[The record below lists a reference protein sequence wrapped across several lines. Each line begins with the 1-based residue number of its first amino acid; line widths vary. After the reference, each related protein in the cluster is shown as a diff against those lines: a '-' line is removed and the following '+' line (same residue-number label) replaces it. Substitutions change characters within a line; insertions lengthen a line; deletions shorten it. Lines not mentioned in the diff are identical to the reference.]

1 MGKKNKKVEPQHI
14 PSKRQ
19 LSKWQRQAK
28 IRKFILIGAAVFL
41 AGITGYISHG
51 YYNDNIKPLKQTVI
65 EVNDAS
71 FTMEYYVNTLE
82 IYIRNSQP
90 DQVYYMANMA
100 ANQIIQD
107 ELIRQGASAL
117 GIDISHQ
124 EVAERIKENNLP
136 DEDIYQ
142 DMVTASLLREN
153 LQQYFASQL
162 PDKMEQVHAQ
172 VMLVESQK
180 VADDVISKIE
190 SGGNFTALL
199 DEFSCYHITEGD
211 LGWLPQEFM
220 PSSLIGDAVFSTD
233 SGKVSKIE
241 DGPIMKNIGYWLI
254 EITDKDEEKGI
265 KPRAML
271 LGSKQEADEIKDQLN
286 DDNFAELSDEHSQYN
301 GGEDG
306 GELGWLKQGDMNSE
320 AFDEVAFTLPLA
332 EISEPVK
339 DKSAQTSG
347 GYWIINV
354 LERGEHDIED
364 IEERL
369 INNEFLEWST
379 EQEESSTINN
389 YLNEEEKLWA
399 INRITKVASG

>member
-1 MGKKNKKVEPQHI
+1 MDKKNKKIEPHRV

-28 IRKFILIGAAVFL
+28 IRKFILIGTAVFL
-41 AGITGYISHG
+41 AGITGYIGYG
-51 YYNDNIKPLKQTVI
+51 YYNDEIKPLKQTVI

-71 FTMEYYVNTLE
+71 FTMEYYINILE

-100 ANQIIQD
+100 ANQIIQN
-107 ELIRQGASAL
+107 ELIRQGASNL
-117 GIDISHQ
+117 EIEVSHQ
-124 EVAERIKENNLP
+124 EVAERIKENKLP

-162 PDKMEQVHAQ
+162 PDKMEQAHAQ

-180 VADDVISKIE
+180 VADDVISRIE
-190 SGGNFTALL
+190 DGGNFTALM
-199 DEFSCYHITEGD
+199 DEFSCYHTTEGD

-220 PSSLIGDAVFSTD
+220 PDSLIGEAVFSTD
-233 SGKVSKIE
+233 SGKTSKIE

-254 EITDKDEEKGI
+254 EVTDKDEEKGI
-265 KPRAML
+265 KSRVML
-271 LGSKQEADEIKDQLN
+271 LGSKQEADEIKDELN
-286 DDNFAELSDEHSQYN
+286 DDNFAELSDEHSQYK
-301 GGEDG
+301 GGESG

-320 AFDEVAFTLPLA
+320 AFDEVAFNLPLA
-332 EISEPVK
+332 EISEPVQ
-339 DKSAQTSG
+339 DKSARTSG
-347 GYWIINV
+347 GYWVINV
-354 LERGEHDIED
+354 LERGEHGIED
-364 IEERL
+364 IKERL
-369 INNEFLEWST
+369 VNNEFMEWFT

-389 YLNEEEKLWA
+389 YLDEEEKLWA
-399 INRITKVASG
+399 ISKITKVTSG